1 MGDTTADAPRPLFGT
16 TENAI
21 PRTVEQALPRI
32 TSQVKFHQSIGSVG
46 RLRSKTT
53 DPKNSNNIVWTIIK
67 IVTRSALPIK
77 YEETDIGVPRKR
89 FNVPSSRSIG
99 IVIASC

>member
-1 MGDTTADAPRPLFGT
+1 LLHPNWKGGENEKYATKELQRIITIGETTADAPRPLFGT

-53 DPKNSNNIVWTIIK
+53 EPKNSNNMVCTIIK
-67 IVTRSALPIK
+67 IVTSKCLTNK
-77 YEETDIGVPRKR
+77 V
-89 FNVPSSRSIG
+89 
-99 IVIASC
+99 